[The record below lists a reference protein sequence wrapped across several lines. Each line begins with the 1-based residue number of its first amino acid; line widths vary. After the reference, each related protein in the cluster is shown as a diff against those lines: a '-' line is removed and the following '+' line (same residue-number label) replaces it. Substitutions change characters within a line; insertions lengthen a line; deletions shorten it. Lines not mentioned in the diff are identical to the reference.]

1 MKARSFAHMSLVLA
15 LILILALASGCSG
28 PGSAGTETSDGD
40 KILFTYDDTQVSF
53 KEAWIYTKMVAS
65 QQEQMYS
72 MYFGNYDMDWSMV
85 IDENGTTMED
95 SVKESAVNQIKKI
108 IVLVNKAKDY
118 DCSLTD
124 EDKKACEKYA
134 KAFAKDQTGKG
145 IMEECGAGEEDVRKI
160 YEDNML
166 AHKVQEAMV
175 KDVDDKVSDDEARVT
190 KVKRVLFETVSYDEK
205 TGEEKELSDKKKE
218 KMKERAEKALKAIQK
233 GDKKIDKVAEENN
246 YQDQMEESY
255 SKGESEEGKK
265 FETAV
270 AKLKDGDILD
280 KVMETEHGYV
290 IAQLIAK
297 TDKEGTQNKKES
309 IIEQRQ
315 QDAFDAKYDEWVKDL
330 EKEWDYKKD
339 VDQKLFAQLKLAEA
353 AEEGTTGLEV
363 ETEPAEDT
371 EAAPETTEEASGA
384 EKNAEGEKTAPED
397 SSQADE

>member
-72 MYFGNYDMDWSMV
+72 MYFGNNDMDWSMV

-190 KVKRVLFETVSYDEK
+190 KVKRVLFETVSYDEE

>member
-15 LILILALASGCSG
+15 LILILALAAGCSG

-384 EKNAEGEKTAPED
+384 EKNAEGEKPAPED
-397 SSQADE
+397 SSQADQ

>member
-190 KVKRVLFETVSYDEK
+190 KVKRVLFETVSYDEE

-384 EKNAEGEKTAPED
+384 EKNAEGEKPAPED
-397 SSQADE
+397 SSQADQ

>member
-15 LILILALASGCSG
+15 LILILALAAGCSG

-190 KVKRVLFETVSYDEK
+190 KVKRVLFETVSYDEE

-384 EKNAEGEKTAPED
+384 EKNAEGEKPAPED
-397 SSQADE
+397 SSQADQ

>member
-190 KVKRVLFETVSYDEK
+190 KVKRVLFETVSYDEE

>member
-1 MKARSFAHMSLVLA
+1 MSLVLA

>member
-190 KVKRVLFETVSYDEK
+190 KVKRVLFETVSYDEE

-384 EKNAEGEKTAPED
+384 EKNTEGEKPAPED
-397 SSQADE
+397 SSQADQ